1 MNHGMLCPNQLN
13 HSFQIA
19 LIFKG
24 QKNHS
29 AGVWVDIEM
38 AIPYLYKLQG
48 TCKTCSP
55 PFHGTVCMLWRG
67 HMHGGTSFA
76 SHTIRLDP
84 IIVWVGFFPVIW
96 WEFFYCTPEWS
107 TKLMTDL
114 NVHCNNV
121 PHGKKETRAW
131 FWAPAKFF

>member
-13 HSFQIA
+13 HSFQTA

-48 TCKTCSP
+48 TCNTCSP
-55 PFHGTVCMLWRG
+55 AFHAQYVCYG
-67 HMHGGTSFA
+67 GVGGTCMVA
-76 SHTIRLDP
+76 LLLLHTQL
-84 IIVWVGFFPVIW
+84 G
-96 WEFFYCTPEWS
+96 
-107 TKLMTDL
+107 
-114 NVHCNNV
+114 
-121 PHGKKETRAW
+121 
-131 FWAPAKFF
+131 

>member
-13 HSFQIA
+13 HSFQTA

-48 TCKTCSP
+48 TCKQDLQSTIP
-55 PFHGTVCMLWRG
+55 CMVALLLL
-67 HMHGGTSFA
+67 
-76 SHTIRLDP
+76 HTQL
-84 IIVWVGFFPVIW
+84 G
-96 WEFFYCTPEWS
+96 
-107 TKLMTDL
+107 
-114 NVHCNNV
+114 
-121 PHGKKETRAW
+121 
-131 FWAPAKFF
+131 